1 MYKNFFKSFIRSI
14 RRNRITFAVNLAG
27 FTVGMA
33 ACILIFM
40 FVYNELSY
48 DRHHQKADRIY
59 RLAVQAMIG
68 DTRINQTSSSARVQ
82 RELRERYPEIE
93 NSVKLIDIGRSTVKY
108 GETVYAEE
116 EFIFSDSTF
125 FEVFSTRIL
134 EGEFEK
140 PLSRPNTLALSKS
153 CAEKY
158 FGKESA
164 IGKKIELNN
173 QNLGTTVFD
182 VVAVFEDMPAN
193 SHFHFDQLATVF
205 TYPNLVDE
213 SGWSTNIFVNYLLLQ
228 QGVNAG
234 QLEAK
239 FEDYVRENIGDSPE
253 QYDTWVADG
262 NYWKFFLQPLTD
274 IHLKSDLNGE
284 WESNGNI
291 KYVLIFAAIGLFV
304 LIIACINF
312 VNLSTARSTLRAREV
327 GVRKVTGSTKA
338 MLVRYFLGES
348 FIVTIISLLLA
359 LILVSLILPYYSNW
373 LDRDFSLNL
382 FGNIVVLPA
391 LIIGVVLL
399 SLVNGIYPAFVLSSF
414 DPTRVLKGKMGNTT
428 KGIALRNILVVIQ
441 FAASIFLIIGTIVVN
456 RELSLLQGDDLGFNK
471 KNLMVISTSPEA
483 YPVLQAYK
491 DGLAKR
497 TGVVAV
503 AASNTLPGLGFSNWG
518 FGAEGIDNSFTLNIM
533 AGDYDFI
540 NAMQF
545 DMAEGRFF
553 QLDHPSDSAAAL
565 LNETAVKVLGIENPI
580 GLRIN
585 NFASARQYYTVV
597 GVVKDF
603 HYESLHSEV
612 RPMALM
618 LQGGAYQAS
627 VSFLTVKYKDGYETD
642 ILNYAENLW
651 NDMVPGVPFVHSY
664 FEEDYNRLYNNEQ
677 QTRQVFTLMAFLSIL
692 VACLGLFGLSAFI
705 SQQRAGEVAVRKVF
719 GSSIQGVI
727 ALLLRKYTLWIIIA
741 FILASP
747 IAYYIMSRWLQNF
760 AFKVS
765 IGPLVFI
772 IALIISL
779 LMALITISANT
790 LKTARTNPADTLRHE

>member
-1 MYKNFFKSFIRSI
+1 MYKNFFKSFLRSVGK
-14 RRNRITFAVNLAG
+14 NRITFAVNIAG
-27 FTVGMA
+27 FTFGMA

-40 FVYNELSY
+40 FVYSELTY

-93 NSVKLIDIGRSTVKY
+93 NSVKLIDIGRSTIKY
-108 GETVYAEE
+108 KETVFAEE
-116 EFIFSDSTF
+116 EFVFSDSTF
-125 FEVFSTRIL
+125 FDIFSARII

-153 CAEKY
+153 YAEKY
-158 FGKESA
+158 FGKERA

-173 QNLGTTVFD
+173 QYLGTTVFD
-182 VVAVFEDMPAN
+182 VVAVFEDMPSS
-193 SHFHFDQLATVF
+193 SHFHFNQLATVF
-205 TYPNLVDE
+205 SFPSLVED
-213 SGWSTNIFVNYLLLQ
+213 SGWSRNIFVNYLLLRE
-228 QGVNAG
+228 GASAA

-239 FEDYVRENIGDSPE
+239 FEDYVRQNIGDSPQ

-262 NYWKFFLQPLTD
+262 NYWKFFLQPLKD
-274 IHLKSDLNGE
+274 IHLRSDLNNE

-291 KYVLIFAAIGLFV
+291 KYVFIFSAIGLFV

-312 VNLSTARSTLRAREV
+312 VNLSTARSTLRSREV
-327 GVRKVTGSTKA
+327 GVRKVSGSTKA

-348 FIVTIISLLLA
+348 FITTIISLLLA
-359 LILVSLILPYYSNW
+359 LLLVSLVLPYYSNW
-373 LDRDFSLNL
+373 LDRDLSLNL
-382 FGNIVVLPA
+382 FGNILVLPA
-391 LIIGVVLL
+391 LIIAVVLV

-414 DPTRVLKGKMGNTT
+414 DPTRVLKGKMGNTPR
-428 KGIALRNILVVIQ
+428 GIALRNTLVVIQ

-456 RELSLLQGDDLGFNK
+456 KELLLLQGNELGFNK
-471 KNLMVISTSPEA
+471 KNLMLISTSPESYA
-483 YPVLQAYK
+483 VLKSYK
-491 DGLAKR
+491 DELASK

-503 AASNTLPGLGFSNWG
+503 AASNTLPGMGFSNWG
-518 FGAEGIDNSFTLNIM
+518 FGAEGIDNTFTLNVL

-540 NAMQF
+540 NTMQF
-545 DMAEGRFF
+545 DMADGRFF
-553 QLDHPSDSAAAL
+553 QPDHPSDSAAAL

-585 NFASARQYYTVV
+585 NLNTERQYYTVV

-612 RPMALM
+612 RPMAMM
-618 LQGGAYQAS
+618 LQGGIYQDN
-627 VSFLTVKYKDGYETD
+627 VSFLTVRYKDGYETD

-651 NDMVPGVPFVHSY
+651 NDLIPGVPFVHSY

-705 SQQRAGEVAVRKVF
+705 SQQRAGEVAIRKVF
-719 GSSIQGVI
+719 GSSIREVI
-727 ALLLRKYTLWIIIA
+727 TLLLRKYTLWIVLA
-741 FILASP
+741 FMLASP
-747 IAYYIMSRWLQNF
+747 IAYYVMSKWLQNF
-760 AFKVS
+760 AYKVHV
-765 IGPLVFI
+765 GPLVFV

-779 LMALITISANT
+779 LLAYITISANT
-790 LKTARTNPADTLRHE
+790 LKTARINPADALRHE